1 VRIFKNKKY
10 ESEAL
15 KVMHQEAVEMYKIGV
30 ISEARMREYDEMCL
44 KNYKP
49 AKKSSP
55 VYSDDTSAKQI
66 SHATA

>member
-1 VRIFKNKKY
+1 MKY
-10 ESEAL
+10 YSEAL
-15 KVMHQEAVEMYKIGV
+15 KVIYQGAKAMYKVGAIT
-30 ISEARMREYDEMCL
+30 EARMREYDEMCL

-55 VYSDDTSAKQI
+55 AGTAIYTDNTAVEHKQI

>member
-1 VRIFKNKKY
+1 MKY
-10 ESEAL
+10 ENEML
-15 KVMHQEAVEMYKIGV
+15 KVMHQEAIAEYKIGI

-49 AKKSSP
+49 SKKTSP
-55 VYSDDTSAKQI
+55 VYTDDTAVKHKQM

>member
-1 VRIFKNKKY
+1 
-10 ESEAL
+10 
-15 KVMHQEAVEMYKIGV
+15 MHQEAVEMYKIGV

>member
-1 VRIFKNKKY
+1 MKY

-15 KVMHQEAVEMYKIGV
+15 KVIHMGAKDKFKAGV

-49 AKKSSP
+49 AKKVSS
-55 VYSDDTSAKQI
+55 VYNDDASINHKQM
-66 SHATA
+66 SPATA